1 MVLEVMVVMGAM
13 EDTMTMGLDTLGV
26 GASVAMG
33 ITIMII
39 LAQVRRSTR
48 IKKAGTNAITVLA
61 LRTAAAIQVRI
72 SISTAVANISIRT
85 AMKSTGPTHIPPTN
99 I

>member
-1 MVLEVMVVMGAM
+1 MRHLVVAY
-13 EDTMTMGLDTLGV
+13 
-26 GASVAMG
+26 SKK
-33 ITIMII
+33 I
-39 LAQVRRSTR
+39 LVSKSAKLYIYFFFYHAVRRSTR

-61 LRTAAAIQVRI
+61 LRTRTAFRI

>member
-1 MVLEVMVVMGAM
+1 MFALPIFLVLFDQKRNGKHVKLYIYFFFYHA
-13 EDTMTMGLDTLGV
+13 
-26 GASVAMG
+26 
-33 ITIMII
+33 
-39 LAQVRRSTR
+39 VRRSTR

>member
-1 MVLEVMVVMGAM
+1 MDMSCRKYLFLNFISSFSYA
-13 EDTMTMGLDTLGV
+13 
-26 GASVAMG
+26 
-33 ITIMII
+33 
-39 LAQVRRSTR
+39 VRKSTR
-48 IKKAGTNAITVLA
+48 IKKANAITVLA
-61 LRTAAAIQVRI
+61 MGTAAAIQVRI

>member
-1 MVLEVMVVMGAM
+1 MRHLVVAYSK
-13 EDTMTMGLDTLGV
+13 EIHVKLYIYFFFFH
-26 GASVAMG
+26 A
-33 ITIMII
+33 
-39 LAQVRRSTR
+39 VRRSTR